1 MSPSDRPSAI
11 RVVACRVASS
21 CTIGLVVTLTLAS
34 VSFGSEISAAK
45 VAVTRA
51 GSREGL
57 VVRLFDLAAVRRSFD
72 VLARDRAAMTDGE
85 LVAAWAD
92 FSRLAEAVIGNP
104 PVGPFTFDD
113 LIGGAGGAPGPEV
126 VATRG
131 VSTRNRVAYDMQSVG
146 YSARETADVV
156 GGRVSLRALVTARRM
171 IAIGQGRDRAA
182 AYLDRQYAR
191 TAAFQDPPGAREG
204 VRSGP
209 FDALIQRYANAHDV
223 EPAIVHAIIGAESAF
238 DPAAR
243 SHAGAIGLMQL
254 MPLTARELEVDPF
267 VPEQNIE
274 GGVRYF
280 SQLLERFGRL
290 ELALVAY
297 NAGPGFAER
306 YVRGQAVLYEETR
319 EYVENVLAS
328 LNNRH

>member
-1 MSPSDRPSAI
+1 
-11 RVVACRVASS
+11 
-21 CTIGLVVTLTLAS
+21 
-34 VSFGSEISAAK
+34 
-45 VAVTRA
+45 
-51 GSREGL
+51 
-57 VVRLFDLAAVRRSFD
+57 
-72 VLARDRAAMTDGE
+72 MTDGE
-85 LVAAWAD
+85 RVAAWAD
-92 FSRLAEAVIGNP
+92 FSQLAEAVIGNS

-113 LIGGAGGAPGPEV
+113 LIGAAGGVPGPEV

-131 VSTRNRVAYDMQSVG
+131 VAARNRVAYDMQAVG

-171 IAIGQGRDRAA
+171 IATGQGRDKAA
-182 AYLDRQYAR
+182 DYLDRQYTR
-191 TAAFQDPPGAREG
+191 TAVLQNRPR

-209 FDALIQRYANAHDV
+209 TQSVPPGPFDAFIQRYANAHAV
-223 EPAIVHAIIGAESAF
+223 EPAIVRAIIAAESAF

-243 SHAGAIGLMQL
+243 SRAGAIGLMQL
-254 MPLTARELEVDPF
+254 MPMTAQELQVDPF

-280 SQLLERFGRL
+280 SQLLEQFGGL

-297 NAGPGFAER
+297 NAGPGFAQR
-306 YVRGQAVLYEETR
+306 YIRGQAVLYEETR
-319 EYVENVLAS
+319 TYVKNVLAS